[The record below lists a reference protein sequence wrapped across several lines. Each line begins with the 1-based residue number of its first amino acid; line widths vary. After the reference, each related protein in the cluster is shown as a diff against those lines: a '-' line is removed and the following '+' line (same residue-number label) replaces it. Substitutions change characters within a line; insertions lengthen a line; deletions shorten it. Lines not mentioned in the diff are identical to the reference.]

1 MLCASLV
8 VFYLPA
14 QSILIC
20 YSSTT
25 TSVDIVFAR
34 AATHDCLGRVSG
46 CCRLSIFSHTEFVHS
61 LCYLLVAISQLL
73 FNTVEIGLSMQTSR
87 VYESAVCII
96 NGISGASIESLT
108 FRSLRLAYRSLKLC
122 NRLINLR
129 LCGCRVYYFTYIK

>member
-20 YSSTT
+20 YSSAT

-34 AATHDCLGRVSG
+34 AATNDSLGRVSC
-46 CCRLSIFSHTEFVHS
+46 CCRLCIFSHTEFVHS

-73 FNTVEIGLSMQTSR
+73 FYAVEIGLGMQTSR
-87 VYESAVCII
+87 VYKSTVCII
-96 NGISGASIESLT
+96 NGISIASIESLT
-108 FRSLRLAYRSLKLC
+108 FRSLCFAY
-122 NRLINLR
+122 
-129 LCGCRVYYFTYIK
+129 